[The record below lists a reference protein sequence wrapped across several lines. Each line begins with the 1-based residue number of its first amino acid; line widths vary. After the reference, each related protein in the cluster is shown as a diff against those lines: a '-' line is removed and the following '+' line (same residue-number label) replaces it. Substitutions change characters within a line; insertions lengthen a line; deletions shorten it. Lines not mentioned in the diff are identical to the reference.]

1 MEMYHSFEKI
11 VNNNDFKISLN
22 CYHDLCLFA
31 QWIHESLTSA
41 SPITHYHKLNIW
53 LDEYWGKT
61 YKNLH
66 KYGFVNGV
74 GCSCENYD
82 CKLWWEISGFDPI
95 HSPHL
100 KTNVARHHAS
110 ALERANA
117 VLIEIEQLC
126 EHFQNKQFE

>member
-1 MEMYHSFEKI
+1 MKLYHAFEEI
-11 VNNNDFKISLN
+11 VNNNDFRISLN

-31 QWIHESLTSA
+31 QWIQESSTSA

-82 CKLWWEISGFDPI
+82 CKLWREISGFDPVD
-95 HSPHL
+95 SSHL

-117 VLIEIEQLC
+117 ALIEIEQLC
-126 EHFQNKQFE
+126 EYFQNKQFE